1 MIGVLRRTV
10 VSDTQM
16 IFFSQ
21 GMLLLGSN
29 HFLKSELLIF
39 FVAPPSNIIT
49 SSDQNVI
56 APAELTLNCSAD
68 GKPKPTIT
76 WTRVSDNTAVTM
88 PLTISRG
95 KNGESFRCTADND
108 VGKPS
113 TKDVN
118 INILCEKE

>member
-56 APAELTLNCSAD
+56 APAELTLNCSAV
-68 GKPKPTIT
+68 GTPKPTIT
-76 WTRVSDNTAVTM
+76 WTRLSDNTTVSM
-88 PLTISRG
+88 PLNITGVKDIG
-95 KNGESFRCTADND
+95 NYRCTAANG
-108 VGKPS
+108 VGKPLS
-113 TKDVN
+113 KDVFVN
-118 INILCEKE
+118 VLGE